1 MQGQH
6 GQQRG
11 GDPCLVL
18 VVGLHGVVTAQPLPP
33 FCHTEG
39 ASEISYLD
47 STGTSEP
54 LIFRGVD
61 PARAGTEPLLTL
73 VKVSCYVLSA
83 LQCPAHK
90 HNLLED
96 SGVIFLFSSKQLRL
110 TTGFWTEEKSALP
123 MSLWKIFAGEIE
135 PPRTKG

>member
-1 MQGQH
+1 VNGE
-6 GQQRG
+6 
-11 GDPCLVL
+11 L
-18 VVGLHGVVTAQPLPP
+18 
-33 FCHTEG
+33 
-39 ASEISYLD
+39 
-47 STGTSEP
+47 
-54 LIFRGVD
+54 
-61 PARAGTEPLLTL
+61 ARA
-73 VKVSCYVLSA
+73 VA
-83 LQCPAHK
+83 QQCPAHK